1 MTPKEYTFDAAYQP
15 QVRAKRGTR
24 EIMLDVIIALLPALV
39 VGVWQFGAQALIPL
53 AVSIVSCVFFEWAYR
68 KLMKKP
74 DSIGDLSAVVTGI
87 LLAYTL
93 PANCQWW
100 MPIIGAFFA
109 IVVVKQ
115 LYGGIGKNFLN
126 PALAGRAF
134 LLASYALFMTTWVV
148 PSSLASAVDA
158 TTMATPLSYMKA
170 GEALP
175 QYFTYKSMFLGTM
188 PGCLGEV
195 SALALLIGGVYLL
208 WRKVINWQTPVAY
221 IATVAVLTFIF
232 GSKNGGGYTH
242 VQWMLDNLLS
252 GGLLLGAFFM
262 ATDYS
267 TSPVTAPGRIIYGVG
282 CGALTVLI
290 RVFGGFP
297 EGVSF
302 AILIMNCCAW
312 MFDKHTQR
320 RQFGVSREDVKA
332 KKAAAK
338 AAKKEAKEAAANG

>member
-15 QVRAKRGTR
+15 QVRSKRGTQN
-24 EIMLDVIIALLPALV
+24 IMLDVIIALLPALA
-39 VGVWQFGAQALIPL
+39 VGVWQFGVAALIPVVTSV
-53 AVSIVSCVFFEWAYR
+53 ASCVFFEWGYR
-68 KLMKKP
+68 KLLKKES
-74 DSIGDLSAVVTGI
+74 SIGDLSAVVTG
-87 LLAYTL
+87 LLLSMVL
-93 PANCQWW
+93 PACAPWW

-109 IVVVKQ
+109 IVFVKQ

-134 LLASYALFMTTWVV
+134 LFASYATLMTKWVT
-148 PSSLASAVDA
+148 PNSLKGVVDA
-158 TTMATPLSYMKA
+158 ATMATPLSYMKA
-170 GEALP
+170 GTAMP
-175 QYFTYKSMFLGTM
+175 AYFDYMSMFLGKV
-188 PGCLGEV
+188 PGSLGEI
-195 SALALLIGGVYLL
+195 SAVALLIGGIYLIA
-208 WRKVINWQTPVAY
+208 RKVITWHIPVSF
-221 IATVAVLTFIF
+221 IGTVAVLSLIF
-232 GSKNGGGYTH
+232 GHEGYTH
-242 VQWMLDNLLS
+242 VEWMLYNLLS
-252 GGLLLGAFFM
+252 GGLLLGAIFM

-267 TSPVTAPGRIIYGVG
+267 TSPVTAPGRLIYGFG

-312 MFDKHTQR
+312 FLDKLTPP
-320 RQFGVSREDVKA
+320 RQFGVTKEDIKA

>member
-15 QVRAKRGTR
+15 QVRAKRGTQN
-24 EIMLDVIIALLPALV
+24 IMLDVIIALLPAIA
-39 VGVWQFGAQALIPL
+39 VGVWQFGFAALIPV
-53 AVSIVSCVFFEWAYR
+53 ATSVASCVFFEWAYR
-68 KLMKKP
+68 KLLKK
-74 DSIGDLSAVVTGI
+74 DSSIGDLSAVVTGL
-87 LLAYTL
+87 LLAMVL
-93 PANCQWW
+93 PAVAPWW
-100 MPIIGAFFA
+100 VPVIGAFFA
-109 IVVVKQ
+109 IVIVKQ

-134 LLASYALFMTTWVV
+134 LFASYATIMTKWVTPAALKGV
-148 PSSLASAVDA
+148 VDA

-170 GEALP
+170 GAELP
-175 QYFTYKSMFLGTM
+175 EYYNYMSMFLGKM
-188 PGCLGEV
+188 PGCFGEI
-195 SALALLIGGVYLL
+195 SAVALLIGGLYLIC
-208 WRKVINWQTPVAY
+208 RKVITWHIPVSF
-221 IATVAVLTFIF
+221 IGTVAVLTLLF
-232 GSKNGGGYTH
+232 GHEGYGR
-242 VQWMLDNLLS
+242 VDWMVCNLLS
-252 GGLLLGAFFM
+252 GGLMLGAIFM

-267 TSPVTAPGRIIYGVG
+267 TSPVTAPGRLIYGFG

-312 MFDKHTQR
+312 FLDKLTPP
-320 RQFGVSREDVKA
+320 RQFGVTKEDLKA

>member
-1 MTPKEYTFDAAYQP
+1 MTPKEFTFDAAYQP

-74 DSIGDLSAVVTGI
+74 DSI
-87 LLAYTL
+87 
-93 PANCQWW
+93 
-100 MPIIGAFFA
+100 
-109 IVVVKQ
+109 VVKQ

-208 WRKVINWQTPVAY
+208 CRKVITWHIPVSF
-221 IATVAVLTFIF
+221 IGTVALLTLIF

>member
-39 VGVWQFGAQALIPL
+39 VGVWQFGAQALILL

-93 PANCQWW
+93 PAN
-100 MPIIGAFFA
+100 
-109 IVVVKQ
+109 VVVKQ

-148 PSSLASAVDA
+148 PSSLTSVIGADA
-158 TTMATPLSYMKA
+158 ATMATPLSYMKA

-195 SALALLIGGVYLL
+195 SVLALLI
-208 WRKVINWQTPVAY
+208 
-221 IATVAVLTFIF
+221 
-232 GSKNGGGYTH
+232 
-242 VQWMLDNLLS
+242 
-252 GGLLLGAFFM
+252 GAFFM

>member
-1 MTPKEYTFDAAYQP
+1 MTPKEYTFDAVYQP

-208 WRKVINWQTPVAY
+208 CRKVITWHIPVSF
-221 IATVAVLTFIF
+221 IGTVALLTLIF

>member
-24 EIMLDVIIALLPALV
+24 EIMLDVIIALLPALC

-93 PANCQWW
+93 PA
-100 MPIIGAFFA
+100 
-109 IVVVKQ
+109 
-115 LYGGIGKNFLN
+115 
-126 PALAGRAF
+126 LAGRAF

-148 PSSLASAVDA
+148 PGSLTSVIGADA

-208 WRKVINWQTPVAY
+208 CRKVITWHIPVSF
-221 IATVAVLTFIF
+221 IGTVALLTLIF

-242 VQWMLDNLLS
+242 VEWMLDNLLS

>member
-24 EIMLDVIIALLPALV
+24 EIMLDVIIALLPALA
-39 VGVWQFGAQALIPL
+39 VGIWQFGAAALIPVL
-53 AVSIVSCVFFEWAYR
+53 SSVLSCVFFEWGYR
-68 KLMKKP
+68 KLLKK
-74 DSIGDLSAVVTGI
+74 DSSVGDLSAVVTGL
-87 LLAYTL
+87 LLAMVL
-93 PANCQWW
+93 PAGAPWW
-100 MPIIGAFFA
+100 IPVIGAFFA
-109 IVVVKQ
+109 IVFVKQ

-134 LLASYALFMTTWVV
+134 LFASYATVMTKWLT
-148 PSSLASAVDA
+148 PNSLSMLDA

-170 GEALP
+170 GAPLP
-175 QYFTYKSMFLGTM
+175 EYFDYASMFLGKM
-188 PGCLGEV
+188 PGCLGEISV
-195 SALALLIGGVYLL
+195 LALLIGGVYLIA
-208 WRKVINWQTPVAY
+208 RKVISWHIPVSF
-221 IATVAVLTFIF
+221 IGTVAVLTLIF
-232 GSKNGGGYTH
+232 GHEGYSNAD
-242 VQWMLDNLLS
+242 WMVCNLLS
-252 GGLLLGAFFM
+252 GGLMLGAIFM

-267 TSPVTAPGRIIYGVG
+267 TSPVTAPGRLIYGFG

-312 MFDKHTQR
+312 FLDKLTPP
-320 RQFGVSREDVKA
+320 RQFGVSKEDLKA

>member
-1 MTPKEYTFDAAYQP
+1 MQLKQLELAGG
-15 QVRAKRGTR
+15 GTLTVYLR
-24 EIMLDVIIALLPALV
+24 DCCERMPNVLDRPLVLV
-39 VGVWQFGAQALIPL
+39 VP
-53 AVSIVSCVFFEWAYR
+53 
-68 KLMKKP
+68 
-74 DSIGDLSAVVTGI
+74 
-87 LLAYTL
+87 
-93 PANCQWW
+93 
-100 MPIIGAFFA
+100 
-109 IVVVKQ
+109 
-115 LYGGIGKNFLN
+115 
-126 PALAGRAF
+126 
-134 LLASYALFMTTWVV
+134 
-148 PSSLASAVDA
+148 
-158 TTMATPLSYMKA
+158 
-170 GEALP
+170 
-175 QYFTYKSMFLGTM
+175 
-188 PGCLGEV
+188 
-195 SALALLIGGVYLL
+195 
-208 WRKVINWQTPVAY
+208 
-221 IATVAVLTFIF
+221 
-232 GSKNGGGYTH
+232 GGGYTH
-242 VQWMLDNLLS
+242 VEWMLDNLLT

>member
-1 MTPKEYTFDAAYQP
+1 M
-15 QVRAKRGTR
+15 
-24 EIMLDVIIALLPALV
+24 
-39 VGVWQFGAQALIPL
+39 
-53 AVSIVSCVFFEWAYR
+53 
-68 KLMKKP
+68 
-74 DSIGDLSAVVTGI
+74 
-87 LLAYTL
+87 
-93 PANCQWW
+93 
-100 MPIIGAFFA
+100 
-109 IVVVKQ
+109 
-115 LYGGIGKNFLN
+115 
-126 PALAGRAF
+126 
-134 LLASYALFMTTWVV
+134 
-148 PSSLASAVDA
+148 
-158 TTMATPLSYMKA
+158 
-170 GEALP
+170 
-175 QYFTYKSMFLGTM
+175 
-188 PGCLGEV
+188 
-195 SALALLIGGVYLL
+195 YLL
-208 WRKVINWQTPVAY
+208 CRKVITWHIPVSF
-221 IATVAVLTFIF
+221 IGSVALLTLIF

-242 VQWMLDNLLS
+242 VEWMLDNLLT